1 MFRQMRRKNQIL
13 SQEESIAIL
22 QNGTT
27 GTLAVLG
34 DDDYPYAVPINY
46 FYEDNKIYFHGAKA
60 GHKIDAIKKHNK
72 VSFCVVAQDDIITEK
87 FTTYFKSVIAFG
99 TARIIE
105 DDAEKRNAIE
115 KLTVKFTP
123 DQTEQKRSEA
133 IEKEFP
139 ALGRVEITIEHMT
152 GKQALELI
160 KKYYHLFIIRLSKS
174 TALFFIFLFY
184 CNRFCQISWFIHITA
199 SFYCNII
206 SQQL

>member
-139 ALGRVEITIEHMT
+139 ALGMVEITIEHMT

-160 KKYYHLFIIRLSKS
+160 KK
-174 TALFFIFLFY
+174 
-184 CNRFCQISWFIHITA
+184 
-199 SFYCNII
+199 
-206 SQQL
+206 

>member
-105 DDAEKRNAIE
+105 DDAEKRHAIE

-139 ALGRVEITIEHMT
+139 ALGMVEITIEHMT

-160 KKYYHLFIIRLSKS
+160 KK
-174 TALFFIFLFY
+174 
-184 CNRFCQISWFIHITA
+184 
-199 SFYCNII
+199 
-206 SQQL
+206 

>member
-139 ALGRVEITIEHMT
+139 ALGMVEMTIEHMT
-152 GKQALELI
+152 GKQALEII
-160 KKYYHLFIIRLSKS
+160 KK
-174 TALFFIFLFY
+174 
-184 CNRFCQISWFIHITA
+184 
-199 SFYCNII
+199 
-206 SQQL
+206 

>member
-1 MFRQMRRKNQIL
+1 MRRKNQIL

-139 ALGRVEITIEHMT
+139 ALGMVEMTIEHMT

-160 KKYYHLFIIRLSKS
+160 KK
-174 TALFFIFLFY
+174 
-184 CNRFCQISWFIHITA
+184 
-199 SFYCNII
+199 
-206 SQQL
+206 